1 MRGRDGWLGCWPAWV
16 WARSRWWGCAWSA
29 AHRWSPQSWECGG
42 RVLVAGPGLGADNGE
57 VGQLVVLDGALPDGE
72 VPVSA
77 SPVRAGQVAYVIFT
91 SGSTGQPKGVAAMH
105 GGLVNLAV
113 AQIDRFAVAA
123 GDRVLGFAGAGFDA
137 SVSELVVALGA
148 GAVLVAPAAGQM
160 LAGGELAGLVARQRV
175 SHLTVPPAVLA
186 GLDAGALGSVRT
198 LVAAG
203 EALDGELAGRWAGG
217 RRLINAYGPT
227 ETTVCATMTG
237 PLAGPGQPPIGAPV
251 ANTQVFVLDGWL
263 GLAPAGVTG
272 ELYVAGTQLARG
284 YAHRPGLTAE
294 RFVAC
299 PFGAAERMYRTGDL
313 ARWAPDGQ
321 LVFAG
326 RADDQ
331 VKVRGFRIE
340 PGEVEA
346 VLAGCPGVGQAV
358 VTVREDVAGGRQ
370 LAGYLV
376 PASFGDGDSDGADLA
391 ARAREHAAD
400 RLPEYMVPAAIT
412 VLDALPLTP
421 NGKLDRAALPVPGP
435 AAVASGRGPVTVEEE
450 ILCGIFAD
458 VLGLE
463 RVGPEDD
470 FFALGGHSLLAV
482 RLLSRIRAV
491 LGAELAVRALFE
503 APTPAGLAVRLAAA
517 GPARAALTARP
528 RPERV
533 PLSFAQQRL
542 WFIGQLEGPSSLY
555 NIPFALRLSGELDA
569 GALATAL

>member
-91 SGSTGQPKGVAAMH
+91 SGSTGQPKGVAATH

-237 PLAGPGQPPIGAPV
+237 PLPGGGQPPVGSPLP
-251 ANTQVFVLDGWL
+251 NTRVFVLDGWL
-263 GLAPAGVTG
+263 GPVPAGLTG
-272 ELYVAGTQLARG
+272 E
-284 YAHRPGLTAE
+284 
-294 RFVAC
+294 RFLAC
-299 PFGAAERMYRTGDL
+299 PFGGPGERMYRTGDL
-313 ARWAPDGQ
+313 ARWTAGGE

-331 VKVRGFRIE
+331 VKIRG
-340 PGEVEA
+340 
-346 VLAGCPGVGQAV
+346 
-358 VTVREDVAGGRQ
+358 
-370 LAGYLV
+370 
-376 PASFGDGDSDGADLA
+376 
-391 ARAREHAAD
+391 
-400 RLPEYMVPAAIT
+400 
-412 VLDALPLTP
+412 
-421 NGKLDRAALPVPGP
+421 
-435 AAVASGRGPVTVEEE
+435 
-450 ILCGIFAD
+450 
-458 VLGLE
+458 
-463 RVGPEDD
+463 
-470 FFALGGHSLLAV
+470 
-482 RLLSRIRAV
+482 
-491 LGAELAVRALFE
+491 
-503 APTPAGLAVRLAAA
+503 
-517 GPARAALTARP
+517 
-528 RPERV
+528 
-533 PLSFAQQRL
+533 
-542 WFIGQLEGPSSLY
+542 
-555 NIPFALRLSGELDA
+555 
-569 GALATAL
+569 

>member
-91 SGSTGQPKGVAAMH
+91 SGSTGQPKGVAATH

-186 GLDAGALGSVRT
+186 G
-198 LVAAG
+198 
-203 EALDGELAGRWAGG
+203 RWAGG

-237 PLAGPGQPPIGAPV
+237 PLAGPGQPPIGTPV
-251 ANTQVFVLDGWL
+251 ANTQVFVLDRWL
-263 GLAPAGVTG
+263 CPVPPGVTG
-272 ELYVAGTQLARG
+272 ELYVAGAQLARG
-284 YAHRPGLTAE
+284 YAHRRGLTAE

-340 PGEVEA
+340 P
-346 VLAGCPGVGQAV
+346 
-358 VTVREDVAGGRQ
+358 
-370 LAGYLV
+370 
-376 PASFGDGDSDGADLA
+376 
-391 ARAREHAAD
+391 
-400 RLPEYMVPAAIT
+400 
-412 VLDALPLTP
+412 
-421 NGKLDRAALPVPGP
+421 
-435 AAVASGRGPVTVEEE
+435 
-450 ILCGIFAD
+450 
-458 VLGLE
+458 
-463 RVGPEDD
+463 
-470 FFALGGHSLLAV
+470 
-482 RLLSRIRAV
+482 
-491 LGAELAVRALFE
+491 
-503 APTPAGLAVRLAAA
+503 
-517 GPARAALTARP
+517 
-528 RPERV
+528 
-533 PLSFAQQRL
+533 
-542 WFIGQLEGPSSLY
+542 
-555 NIPFALRLSGELDA
+555 
-569 GALATAL
+569 